1 MTASVLARVA
11 PAMVLAGVLAAGV
24 AVSGHAQTP
33 SAQPGTTAPP
43 PATTPPPAMAQ
54 PPAMTQSPAMT
65 QPPAMTQSPPA
76 AGATTMPGGTAAPQA
91 AAPQTPAQP
100 GAAAGAATT
109 PQGGAPAA
117 TARSGQRRGMSAMVD
132 RRIADLRE
140 RLQITQAQEPQWSR
154 FAEVMR
160 SNARRAERAF
170 RRRSQMLDQMNALEN
185 MESYARIERGR
196 VADVQRLVPAF
207 HALYVSLTPE
217 QRRVADDA
225 FRERSERRR
234 GTARK

>member
-33 SAQPGTTAPP
+33 SPQPGT
-43 PATTPPPAMAQ
+43 TTPPPA
-54 PPAMTQSPAMT
+54 TT

-76 AGATTMPGGTAAPQA
+76 AGATTMPGTTATPPAGGTPAPQA
-91 AAPQTPAQP
+91 VAPQMAPQTPAQP

-117 TARSGQRRGMSAMVD
+117 TARSGQRRGLSAMVD
-132 RRIADLRE
+132 QRIADLRD
-140 RLQITQAQEPQWSR
+140 RLQITQAQEPQWRR

-160 SNARRAERAF
+160 SNARRADRAF
-170 RRRSQMLDQMNALEN
+170 RRRAQMLDTMNALEN

-217 QRRVADDA
+217 QRRAADEA
-225 FRERSERRR
+225 FRERSQRRR
-234 GTARK
+234 GTPRK